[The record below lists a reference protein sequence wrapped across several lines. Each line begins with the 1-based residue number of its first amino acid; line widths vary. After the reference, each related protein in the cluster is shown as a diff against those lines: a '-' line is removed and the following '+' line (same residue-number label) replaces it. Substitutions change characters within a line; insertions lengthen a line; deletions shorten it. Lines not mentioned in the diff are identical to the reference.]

1 MLLQIFKVL
10 VFPGLLFLS
19 TLAFLLEYVDRKVY
33 ARMQNRKGPPWYQPL
48 ADMLKLVGKKAIIPR
63 NAQKIAFA
71 ALPTVSLAAVCAAF
85 LCVPIWGKT
94 AVTAFSGDL
103 VAVLYLLTI
112 PTLCHFLAGYNSHEV
127 YSTIGA
133 FRTLTQMFAY
143 EVPLFMAFLSPA
155 ILAGTWSI
163 TGIAAYYAAH
173 PLYTLI
179 NLPAFFV
186 ALLTSQSKLERTPF
200 DAPEAETEIVG
211 GALVEY
217 SGRYLAFFRATAITE
232 LAAVASVI
240 SALFL
245 PFLTGNTWLDF
256 ALYLVKT
263 LAVVLIMVLMRAT
276 LARSRID
283 QTLKL
288 FWSILTPIAMAQ
300 MIINLLLRGGLG
312 L

>member
-1 MLLQIFKVL
+1 MILELLRVFL
-10 VFPGLLFLS
+10 FPGMLFLGVYS
-19 TLAFLLEYVDRKVY
+19 FLLEFVDRKVY

-48 ADMLKLVGKKAIIPR
+48 ADLLKLIGKRAILPR
-63 NAQKIAFA
+63 NAQRLVFV
-71 ALPTVSLAAVCAAF
+71 ALPVVSLAAVAAASLCAP
-85 LCVPIWGKT
+85 VWGMR
-94 AVTAFSGDL
+94 AVTSYPGDL

-155 ILAGTWSI
+155 ILAGSWSI
-163 TGIAAYYAAH
+163 SGIAAFYAAH

-179 NLPAFFV
+179 NIPAFFV
-186 ALLTSQSKLERTPF
+186 ALLTSQTKLERSPF

-217 SGRYLAFFRATAITE
+217 SGRHLAFFRLTAIVEITV
-232 LAAVASVI
+232 LSSVIAAV
-240 SALFL
+240 FL
-245 PFLTGNTWLDF
+245 PFFTGLDGVDF
-256 ALYLVKT
+256 ILYLSKT
-263 LAVVLIMVLMRAT
+263 FAIVLVMVLLRAT
-276 LARSRID
+276 MARIRID
-283 QTLKL
+283 QTLR
-288 FWSILTPIAMAQ
+288 FCWSVLTPIAMAQ
-300 MIINLLLRGGLG
+300 MILNLLLRGGLS

>member
-1 MLLQIFKVL
+1 MLLSIFKVL
-10 VFPGLLFLS
+10 VFPGLLFLGAYS
-19 TLAFLLEYVDRKVY
+19 FLLEFIDRKVY
-33 ARMQNRKGPPWYQPL
+33 ARMQSRKGPPWYQPL
-48 ADMLKLVGKKAIIPR
+48 ADMLKLIGKKVIVPR
-63 NAQKIAFA
+63 NAQKFLFA

-85 LCVPIWGKT
+85 LCVPVWGNT
-94 AVTAFSGDL
+94 AITAYQGDL

-163 TGIAAYYAAH
+163 SGITAFYAVH

-179 NLPAFFV
+179 NLPVFV
-186 ALLTSQSKLERTPF
+186 VSLLTSQSKLERMPF

-217 SGRYLAFFRATAITE
+217 SGRYLAYFRGTAIAELTAIASV
-232 LAAVASVI
+232 LAA
-240 SALFL
+240 LYL
-245 PFLTGNTWLDF
+245 PFFTGIAWLDF
-256 ALYLVKT
+256 VLYLGKT
-263 LAVVLIMVLMRAT
+263 FAIVLMMVLLRAT
-276 LARSRID
+276 MARIRID
-283 QTLKL
+283 QTLKF
-288 FWSILTPIAMAQ
+288 FWSILTPIAMLQ
-300 MIINLLLRGGLG
+300 MIVNLLLRGGLG

>member
-1 MLLQIFKVL
+1 MLLSIFNVL
-10 VFPGLLFLS
+10 VFPGLLFLGAYS
-19 TLAFLLEYVDRKVY
+19 FVLEFVDRKVY
-33 ARMQNRKGPPWYQPL
+33 ARMQSRKGPPWYQPL
-48 ADMLKLVGKKAIIPR
+48 ADMLKLIGKKVIVPR
-63 NAQKIAFA
+63 NAQKLVFA

-85 LCVPIWGKT
+85 LCVPVWGSKAIT
-94 AVTAFSGDL
+94 AYQGDL

-163 TGIAAYYAAH
+163 SGIAAFYAAH

-179 NLPAFFV
+179 NLPVFIV
-186 ALLTSQSKLERTPF
+186 SLLTSQSKLERMPF

-217 SGRYLAFFRATAITE
+217 SGRYLAFFRGTAIAELTAIASV
-232 LAAVASVI
+232 LAA
-240 SALFL
+240 LYL
-245 PFLTGNTWLDF
+245 PFFTGIAWLDF
-256 ALYLVKT
+256 VLYLAKT
-263 LAVVLIMVLMRAT
+263 FVIVLLMVLLRAT
-276 LARSRID
+276 MARIRID
-283 QTLKL
+283 QTLKF
-288 FWSILTPIAMAQ
+288 FWSILTPIAMLQ
-300 MIINLLLRGGLG
+300 MIVNLLLRGGLG

>member
-1 MLLQIFKVL
+1 MLLSIFNVL
-10 VFPGLLFLS
+10 VFPGLLFLGS
-19 TLAFLLEYVDRKVY
+19 YSFLLEFIDRKVY
-33 ARMQNRKGPPWYQPL
+33 ARMQSRKGPPWYQPL
-48 ADMLKLVGKKAIIPR
+48 ADMLKLIGKKVIIPR
-63 NAQKIAFA
+63 NAQKLAFA

-85 LCVPIWGKT
+85 LCVPVWGST
-94 AVTAFSGDL
+94 AITAYQGDL
-103 VAVLYLLTI
+103 IAVLYLLTI

-163 TGIAAYYAAH
+163 TGIAAFYAAH

-179 NLPAFFV
+179 NIPAFLV
-186 ALLTSQSKLERTPF
+186 SLLTSQSKLERMPF

-217 SGRYLAFFRATAITE
+217 SGRYLAYFRATAIAE
-232 LAAVASVI
+232 LTAIASVL
-240 SALFL
+240 A
-245 PFLTGNTWLDF
+245 
-256 ALYLVKT
+256 ALYLPFFTGIAWFDFVLYLGKT
-263 LAVVLIMVLMRAT
+263 FIIVLMMVLLRAT
-276 LARSRID
+276 MARIRID
-283 QTLKL
+283 QTLKF
-288 FWSILTPIAMAQ
+288 FWSILTPIAMLQ
-300 MIINLLLRGGLG
+300 MIVNLLLRGGLG

>member
-1 MLLQIFKVL
+1 MLLSIFQVL
-10 VFPGLLFLS
+10 VFPGLLFLGAYS
-19 TLAFLLEYVDRKVY
+19 FVLEFIDRKVY
-33 ARMQNRKGPPWYQPL
+33 ARMQSRKGPPWYQPL
-48 ADMLKLVGKKAIIPR
+48 ADMLKLIGKKVIVPR
-63 NAQKIAFA
+63 NAQKLVFA

-85 LCVPIWGKT
+85 LCVPVWGST
-94 AVTAFSGDL
+94 AITAYQGDL

-163 TGIAAYYAAH
+163 SGIAAFYAAH

-179 NLPAFFV
+179 NLPVFIV
-186 ALLTSQSKLERTPF
+186 SLLTSQSKLERMPF

-217 SGRYLAFFRATAITE
+217 SGRYLAFFRGTAIAELTAIASV
-232 LAAVASVI
+232 LAA
-240 SALFL
+240 LYL
-245 PFLTGNTWLDF
+245 PFFTGIAWLDF
-256 ALYLVKT
+256 VLYLAKT
-263 LAVVLIMVLMRAT
+263 FAIVLMMVLLRAT
-276 LARSRID
+276 MARIRID
-283 QTLKL
+283 QTLKF
-288 FWSILTPIAMAQ
+288 FWSILTPIAMLQ
-300 MIINLLLRGGLG
+300 MIVNLLLRGGLG

>member
-1 MLLQIFKVL
+1 MLLSIFNVL
-10 VFPGLLFLS
+10 VFPGLLFLGAYS
-19 TLAFLLEYVDRKVY
+19 FVLEFVDRKVY
-33 ARMQNRKGPPWYQPL
+33 ARMQSRKGPPWYQPL
-48 ADMLKLVGKKAIIPR
+48 ADMLKLIGKKVIVPR
-63 NAQKIAFA
+63 NAQKLVFA

-85 LCVPIWGKT
+85 LCVPVWGST
-94 AVTAFSGDL
+94 AITAYQGDL

-163 TGIAAYYAAH
+163 SGIAAFYAAH

-179 NLPAFFV
+179 NLPVFIV
-186 ALLTSQSKLERTPF
+186 SLLTSQSKLERMPF

-217 SGRYLAFFRATAITE
+217 SGRYLAYFRGTAIAELTAIASV
-232 LAAVASVI
+232 LAA
-240 SALFL
+240 LYL
-245 PFLTGNTWLDF
+245 PFFTGIAWLDF
-256 ALYLVKT
+256 VLYLAKT
-263 LAVVLIMVLMRAT
+263 FAIVLMMVLLRAT
-276 LARSRID
+276 MARIRID
-283 QTLKL
+283 QTLKF
-288 FWSILTPIAMAQ
+288 FWSILTPIAMLQ
-300 MIINLLLRGGLG
+300 MIVNLLLRGGLG

>member
-1 MLLQIFKVL
+1 MLQSILQVL

-19 TLAFLLEYVDRKVY
+19 AYSFLLEYVDRKVY
-33 ARMQNRKGPPWYQPL
+33 ARMQNRKGPPWYQPQ
-48 ADMLKLVGKKAIIPR
+48 ADLLKLIGKKVIIPR
-63 NAQKIAFA
+63 NAQKFVFA
-71 ALPTVSLAAVCAAF
+71 ALPSVSLASVCAAF
-85 LCVPIWGKT
+85 LCIPIWGQT
-94 AVTAFSGDL
+94 AVTAYPGDL

-155 ILAGTWSI
+155 ILAGSWSI
-163 TGIAAYYAAH
+163 SGISAFYHAH
-173 PLYTLI
+173 PLYALI

-186 ALLTSQSKLERTPF
+186 SLLTAQSKLERTPF

-217 SGRYLAFFRATAITE
+217 SGRYLAFFRTTAIFE
-232 LAAVASVI
+232 LTAIASAI
-240 SALFL
+240 AALFL
-245 PFLTGNTWLDF
+245 PFFTGIAWLDF
-256 ALYLVKT
+256 VLYLVKT
-263 LAVVLIMVLMRAT
+263 LVIVLMMVLLRAT
-276 LARSRID
+276 MARIRID

-288 FWSILTPIAMAQ
+288 FWSTLTPIAMAQ
-300 MIINLLLRGGLG
+300 LILNLFLRGGLG

>member
-1 MLLQIFKVL
+1 MLLQIFQVL
-10 VFPGLLFLS
+10 VFPGLLFLGS
-19 TLAFLLEYVDRKVY
+19 FSFLLEFIDRKVY

-48 ADMLKLVGKKAIIPR
+48 ADMLKLIGKKSIIPR
-63 NAQKIAFA
+63 NAQKLIFA

-85 LCVPIWGKT
+85 LCVPVWGAT

-163 TGIAAYYAAH
+163 SGIAAFYAAH
-173 PLYTLI
+173 PLYTLL
-179 NLPAFFV
+179 NTPAFFI

-232 LAAVASVI
+232 LTAIASVI
-240 SALFL
+240 AALFL
-245 PFLTGNTWLDF
+245 PFFTGNALLDF

-263 LAVVLIMVLMRAT
+263 FAIVLVMVLLRAT
-276 LARSRID
+276 LARARID
-283 QTLKL
+283 QTLRL
-288 FWSILTPIAMAQ
+288 FWSILTPIAMVQ
-300 MIINLLLRGGLG
+300 MILNLLLRGGLG

>member
-256 ALYLVKT
+256 ALYLLKT

>member
-10 VFPGLLFLS
+10 VFPGLLFLGS
-19 TLAFLLEYVDRKVY
+19 LAFLLEYVDRKVY

-63 NAQKIAFA
+63 NAQKLAFA

-85 LCVPIWGKT
+85 LCIPIWGKT

-155 ILAGTWSI
+155 ILAGDWSI
-163 TGIAAYYAAH
+163 SGIAAFYGAH

-179 NLPAFFV
+179 NLPAFV
-186 ALLTSQSKLERTPF
+186 VSLLSAQSKLERSPF

-263 LAVVLIMVLMRAT
+263 LAVVLVMVLMRAT

-288 FWSILTPIAMAQ
+288 FWSVLTPIAMAQ
-300 MIINLLLRGGLG
+300 MILNLLLRGGLG

>member
-1 MLLQIFKVL
+1 MLMSILKVL
-10 VFPGLLFLS
+10 LFPGLLFLS
-19 TLAFLLEYVDRKVY
+19 VYSFLLEFVDRKVY

-48 ADMLKLVGKKAIIPR
+48 ADMLKLIGKKVILPN
-63 NAQKIAFA
+63 NAQKLVFA
-71 ALPTVSLAAVCAAF
+71 ALPTVSLAAVFTAF
-85 LCVPIWGKT
+85 LCAPVWGMQ
-94 AVTAFSGDL
+94 AVTAYEGDL
-103 VAVLYLLTI
+103 VAVLYLLSI

-163 TGIAAYYAAH
+163 TGITTFYAAR
-173 PLYTLI
+173 PLYLLI

-186 ALLTSQSKLERTPF
+186 ALLTTQSKLERSPF

-217 SGRYLAFFRATAITE
+217 SGRYLLFFRATAVTE
-232 LAAVASVI
+232 LAVMASVI
-240 SALFL
+240 AGIFL
-245 PFLTGNTWLDF
+245 PFFTGNNAVDF
-256 ALYLVKT
+256 VLYLVKT
-263 LAVVLIMVLMRAT
+263 LAIVLVLVLLRAT
-276 LARSRID
+276 MARIRID

-288 FWSILTPIAMAQ
+288 FWSILTPIAIAQ
-300 MIINLLLRGGLG
+300 LILNLILRGGLG

>member
-1 MLLQIFKVL
+1 MLMSILKVL
-10 VFPGLLFLS
+10 LFPGLLFLS
-19 TLAFLLEYVDRKVY
+19 VYSFLMEFVDRKVY

-48 ADMLKLVGKKAIIPR
+48 ADMLKLIGKKVILPN
-63 NAQKIAFA
+63 NAQKLVFA
-71 ALPTVSLAAVCAAF
+71 ALPTVSLAAVFTAF
-85 LCVPIWGKT
+85 LCVPVWGMSALT
-94 AVTAFSGDL
+94 AYQGDL
-103 VAVLYLLTI
+103 VAVLYLLSI

-163 TGIAAYYAAH
+163 TGIAAFYASR
-173 PLYTLI
+173 PLYLLI

-186 ALLTSQSKLERTPF
+186 ALLTTQSKLERSPF

-217 SGRYLAFFRATAITE
+217 SGRYLLFFRATAITE
-232 LAAVASVI
+232 LAVMASVI
-240 SALFL
+240 AGVFL
-245 PFLTGNTWLDF
+245 PFFTGNNAVDF

-263 LAVVLIMVLMRAT
+263 LVVVLMLVLLRAT
-276 LARSRID
+276 MARIRID
-283 QTLKL
+283 QTLKF
-288 FWSILTPIAMAQ
+288 FWSVLTPVAIAQ
-300 MIINLLLRGGLG
+300 LILNLILRGGLG

>member
-1 MLLQIFKVL
+1 MILDILRVLL
-10 VFPGLLFLS
+10 FPGLLFLGMYS
-19 TLAFLLEYVDRKVY
+19 FLLEFIDRKVY

-48 ADMLKLVGKKAIIPR
+48 ADLLKLIGKRAILPR
-63 NAQKIAFA
+63 NAQKLAFV
-71 ALPTVSLAAVCAAF
+71 ALPVVSLAAVAAAYLCAP
-85 LCVPIWGKT
+85 VWGMQ
-94 AVTAFSGDL
+94 AVTSYPGDL

-155 ILAGTWSI
+155 ILAGSWSI
-163 TGIAAYYAAH
+163 SGIAAFYTAH

-179 NLPAFFV
+179 NIPAFFV
-186 ALLTSQSKLERTPF
+186 ALLTSQTKLERSPF

-217 SGRYLAFFRATAITE
+217 SGRHLAFFRLTATAE
-232 LAAVASVI
+232 LTVLASVVAAV
-240 SALFL
+240 FL
-245 PFLTGNTWLDF
+245 PFFTGLGGVDF
-256 ALYLVKT
+256 ALYLIKT
-263 LAVVLIMVLMRAT
+263 FAIVLIMVLLRAT
-276 LARSRID
+276 MARIRID
-283 QTLKL
+283 QTLR
-288 FWSILTPIAMAQ
+288 FCWSVLTPIAMAQ
-300 MIINLLLRGGLG
+300 MILNLLLRGGLS

>member
-1 MLLQIFKVL
+1 MLISILKVL

-19 TLAFLLEYVDRKVY
+19 AYSFFLEYVDRKVY

-48 ADMLKLVGKKAIIPR
+48 ADMLKLIGKKVIIPR
-63 NAQKIAFA
+63 NAQKLVFA
-71 ALPTVSLAAVCAAF
+71 ALPIVSLAAVCAAF
-85 LCVPIWGKT
+85 LCVPVWGQT
-94 AVTAFSGDL
+94 AITAYSGDL

-133 FRTLTQMFAY
+133 FRTMTQMFAY

-155 ILAGTWSI
+155 VLAGTWSI
-163 TGIAAYYAAH
+163 SGIAAFYHAH

-179 NLPAFFV
+179 NVPAFLIS
-186 ALLTSQSKLERTPF
+186 LLAAQSKLERAPF

-217 SGRYLAFFRATAITE
+217 SGRYLAFFRATAVTE
-232 LAAVASVI
+232 LTAIASALA
-240 SALFL
+240 ALFL
-245 PFLTGNTWLDF
+245 PFYTGIAWVDF
-256 ALYLVKT
+256 ALFLVKT
-263 LAVVLIMVLMRAT
+263 IAIVLVMVLLRAT
-276 LARSRID
+276 MARIRID
-283 QTLKL
+283 HTLKF

-300 MIINLLLRGGLG
+300 MICNLLLRGGLG

>member
-1 MLLQIFKVL
+1 MLMPILKVL
-10 VFPGLLFLS
+10 LFPGLLFLS
-19 TLAFLLEYVDRKVY
+19 VYSFLLEFVDRKVY

-48 ADMLKLVGKKAIIPR
+48 ADMLKLIGKRVILPN
-63 NAQKIAFA
+63 NAQKLVFA
-71 ALPTVSLAAVCAAF
+71 ALPTVSLAAVVTAF
-85 LCVPIWGKT
+85 LCAPVWGLQ
-94 AVTAFSGDL
+94 AVTAYEGDL
-103 VAVLYLLTI
+103 VAVLYLLSI

-155 ILAGTWSI
+155 ILAGSWSI
-163 TGIAAYYAAH
+163 TGIAAFYSAR
-173 PLYTLI
+173 PLYLLI
-179 NLPAFFV
+179 NLPAFGV
-186 ALLTSQSKLERTPF
+186 ALLTTQSKLERSPF

-217 SGRYLAFFRATAITE
+217 SGRYLAFFRATAVTE
-232 LAAVASVI
+232 LTVMASVI
-240 SALFL
+240 AGLFL
-245 PFLTGNTWLDF
+245 PFFTGNNAIDF

-263 LAVVLIMVLMRAT
+263 LAVVLILVLLRAT
-276 LARSRID
+276 MARIRID

-288 FWSILTPIAMAQ
+288 FWSVLTPIAIAQ
-300 MIINLLLRGGLG
+300 MILNLLLRGGLG

>member
-1 MLLQIFKVL
+1 MLLSIFNVL
-10 VFPGLLFLS
+10 VFPGLLFLGAYS
-19 TLAFLLEYVDRKVY
+19 FVLEFVDRKVY
-33 ARMQNRKGPPWYQPL
+33 ARMQSRKGPPWYQPL
-48 ADMLKLVGKKAIIPR
+48 ADMLKLIGKKVIVPR
-63 NAQKIAFA
+63 NAQKLVFA

-85 LCVPIWGKT
+85 LCVPVWGSKAIT
-94 AVTAFSGDL
+94 AYQGDL

-163 TGIAAYYAAH
+163 SGIAAFYAAH

-179 NLPAFFV
+179 NLPVFIV
-186 ALLTSQSKLERTPF
+186 SLLTSQSKLERMPF

-217 SGRYLAFFRATAITE
+217 SGRYLAYFRATAITE

>member
-1 MLLQIFKVL
+1 MLLSILKVL

-19 TLAFLLEYVDRKVY
+19 VYSLVLEFVDRKVY
-33 ARMQNRKGPPWYQPL
+33 ARMQNRKGPPWYQPM
-48 ADMLKLVGKKAIIPR
+48 ADMLKLVGKKVIVPS
-63 NAQKIAFA
+63 NAQKFVFS

-85 LCVPIWGKT
+85 LCTPVWGET
-94 AVTAFSGDL
+94 AITAYSGDL

-163 TGIAAYYAAH
+163 SGIAAFYHAH
-173 PLYTLI
+173 PLYALI

-186 ALLTSQSKLERTPF
+186 SLLTSQSKLERTPF

-217 SGRYLAFFRATAITE
+217 SGRYLAFFRATAIAE
-232 LAAVASVI
+232 LAAVASVLA
-240 SALFL
+240 ALFL
-245 PFLTGNTWLDF
+245 PFFAGIAWVDF

-263 LAVVLIMVLMRAT
+263 LVIVLMMVLLRAT
-276 LARSRID
+276 MARIRID
-283 QTLKL
+283 QTLRF

-300 MIINLLLRGGLG
+300 LILNLFLRGGLG

>member
-1 MLLQIFKVL
+1 MLLALFKVL
-10 VFPGLLFLS
+10 VFPGLLFLGS
-19 TLAFLLEYVDRKVY
+19 YSFLLEFVDRKVY
-33 ARMQNRKGPPWYQPL
+33 ARMQSRKGPPWYQPL
-48 ADMLKLVGKKAIIPR
+48 ADMLKLIGKKVIIPR
-63 NAQKIAFA
+63 NAQKLAFA

-85 LCVPIWGKT
+85 LCVPIWGER
-94 AVTAFSGDL
+94 AVTAYQGDL
-103 VAVLYLLTI
+103 IAMLYLLTI

-163 TGIAAYYAAH
+163 SGISAFYAAH
-173 PLYTLI
+173 PLFTLI
-179 NLPAFFV
+179 NIPAFLV
-186 ALLTSQSKLERTPF
+186 SLLTSQSKLERMPF

-232 LAAVASVI
+232 LTAIASVLA
-240 SALFL
+240 ALFL
-245 PFLTGNTWLDF
+245 PFYTGAAWLDF
-256 ALYLVKT
+256 VLYLAKT
-263 LAVVLIMVLMRAT
+263 FAIVLMMVLLRAT
-276 LARSRID
+276 MARIRID
-283 QTLKL
+283 QTLKF
-288 FWSILTPIAMAQ
+288 FWSILTPIAMLQ
-300 MIINLLLRGGLG
+300 MIVNLLLRGGLG

>member
-1 MLLQIFKVL
+1 
-10 VFPGLLFLS
+10 
-19 TLAFLLEYVDRKVY
+19 
-33 ARMQNRKGPPWYQPL
+33 
-48 ADMLKLVGKKAIIPR
+48 MLKLVGKKAIIPR
-63 NAQKIAFA
+63 NAQKLAFA

-85 LCVPIWGKT
+85 LCIPIWGKT
-94 AVTAFSGDL
+94 AVTTFSGDL

-133 FRTLTQMFAY
+133 FRTLSQMFAY

-179 NLPAFFV
+179 NLPAFFI
-186 ALLTSQSKLERTPF
+186 AMLTAQSKLERTPF

-245 PFLTGNTWLDF
+245 PFLTGNTWVDF

-263 LAVVLIMVLMRAT
+263 LAVVLVMVLMRAT

-288 FWSILTPIAMAQ
+288 FWSVLTPIAMVQ

>member
-1 MLLQIFKVL
+1 MILDILRVFL
-10 VFPGLLFLS
+10 FPGLLFLAMYS
-19 TLAFLLEYVDRKVY
+19 FLLEFVDRKVY

-48 ADMLKLVGKKAIIPR
+48 ADLLKLIGKRAILPR
-63 NAQKIAFA
+63 NAQKLVFV
-71 ALPTVSLAAVCAAF
+71 ALPVVSLAAVAAAYLCAP
-85 LCVPIWGKT
+85 VWGVR
-94 AVTAFSGDL
+94 AVTSYPGDL

-155 ILAGTWSI
+155 VLAGSWSI
-163 TGIAAYYAAH
+163 GGIAAFYAAH
-173 PLYTLI
+173 PLYALI

-186 ALLTSQSKLERTPF
+186 ALLTSQSKLERSPF

-217 SGRYLAFFRATAITE
+217 SGRHLAFFRLTAITE
-232 LAAVASVI
+232 ITVLSSVI
-240 SALFL
+240 AALFL
-245 PFLTGNTWLDF
+245 PFFIGLSGVDF
-256 ALYLVKT
+256 VLYLVKT
-263 LAVVLIMVLMRAT
+263 FAVVLVMVLLRAT
-276 LARSRID
+276 MARIRID
-283 QTLKL
+283 QTLRL
-288 FWSILTPIAMAQ
+288 CWSVLTPIAMAQ
-300 MIINLLLRGGLG
+300 MILNLILRGWLS

>member
-1 MLLQIFKVL
+1 MLLSILKVL
-10 VFPGLLFLS
+10 VFPGLLFLGS
-19 TLAFLLEYVDRKVY
+19 YSFLLEYVDRKVY

-48 ADMLKLVGKKAIIPR
+48 ADMLKLIGKKVIVPS
-63 NAQKIAFA
+63 NAQKLVFA
-71 ALPTVSLAAVCAAF
+71 ALPVVSLAAVCAAF
-85 LCVPIWGKT
+85 LCAPVWGSA
-94 AVTAFSGDL
+94 AVTPFSGDL

-155 ILAGTWSI
+155 ILAGSWSI
-163 TGIAAYYAAH
+163 SGIASFYQAH

-186 ALLTSQSKLERTPF
+186 SLLTSQSKLERTPF

-217 SGRYLAFFRATAITE
+217 SGRYLAFFRATAIAE
-232 LAAVASVI
+232 LTAIASVLA
-240 SALFL
+240 ALFL
-245 PFLTGNTWLDF
+245 PFFSGIAWIDF
-256 ALYLVKT
+256 TLYLGKT
-263 LAVVLIMVLMRAT
+263 LLIVLMMVLLRAT
-276 LARSRID
+276 MARLRID
-283 QTLKL
+283 QTLKF
-288 FWSILTPIAMAQ
+288 FWSILTPLAMVQ
-300 MIINLLLRGGLG
+300 MIVNLLLRGGLG

>member
-1 MLLQIFKVL
+1 MLLQIFQVL
-10 VFPGLLFLS
+10 VFPGLLFLCAFS
-19 TLAFLLEYVDRKVY
+19 FLLEFIDRKVY

-48 ADMLKLVGKKAIIPR
+48 ADMLKLIGKKAIIPR
-63 NAQKIAFA
+63 NAQKLIFA

-85 LCVPIWGKT
+85 LCVPVWGAT
-94 AVTAFSGDL
+94 AVTPFSGDL

-112 PTLCHFLAGYNSHEV
+112 PTLCHVLAGYNSHEV

-163 TGIAAYYAAH
+163 SGITAFYTAH
-173 PLYTLI
+173 PLYTLFNI
-179 NLPAFFV
+179 PAFFI

-232 LAAVASVI
+232 LTAIASVI
-240 SALFL
+240 AALFL
-245 PFLTGNTWLDF
+245 PFFTGNALLDF
-256 ALYLVKT
+256 SLYLVKT
-263 LAVVLIMVLMRAT
+263 FAIVLVMVLLRAT
-276 LARSRID
+276 LARARID
-283 QTLKL
+283 QTLRL
-288 FWSILTPIAMAQ
+288 FWSILTPVAMVQ
-300 MIINLLLRGGLG
+300 MILNLLLRGGLG

>member
-1 MLLQIFKVL
+1 MLVLILKVL
-10 VFPGLLFLS
+10 LFPGLLFLGVYS
-19 TLAFLLEYVDRKVY
+19 LLLEFVDRKVY

-48 ADMLKLVGKKAIIPR
+48 ADMLKLIGKKVILPN
-63 NAQKIAFA
+63 NAQKLVFA
-71 ALPTVSLAAVCAAF
+71 ALPTVSLAAVFTAF
-85 LCVPIWGKT
+85 LCVPVWGMQ
-94 AVTAFSGDL
+94 AVTSYDGDL
-103 VAVLYLLTI
+103 VAVLYLLSI

-163 TGIAAYYAAH
+163 TGIAAFYAAR
-173 PLYTLI
+173 PLYLLI

-186 ALLTSQSKLERTPF
+186 ALLTTQSKLERSPF

-217 SGRYLAFFRATAITE
+217 SGRYLLFFRATAVTE
-232 LAAVASVI
+232 LAVMASVI
-240 SALFL
+240 AGIFL
-245 PFLTGNTWLDF
+245 PFFTGNNAVDF

-263 LAVVLIMVLMRAT
+263 LAVVLVLVLLRAT
-276 LARSRID
+276 MARIRID
-283 QTLKL
+283 QTLKF
-288 FWSILTPIAMAQ
+288 FWSILTPIAIAQ
-300 MIINLLLRGGLG
+300 LILNLILRGGLG

>member
-1 MLLQIFKVL
+1 MLLSIFNVL
-10 VFPGLLFLS
+10 VFPGLLFLGAYS
-19 TLAFLLEYVDRKVY
+19 FVLEFVDRKVY
-33 ARMQNRKGPPWYQPL
+33 ARMQSRKGPPWYQPL
-48 ADMLKLVGKKAIIPR
+48 ADMLKLIGKKVIVPR
-63 NAQKIAFA
+63 NAQKLVFA

-85 LCVPIWGKT
+85 LCVPVWGST
-94 AVTAFSGDL
+94 AITAYQGDL

-163 TGIAAYYAAH
+163 SGIAAFYAAH

-179 NLPAFFV
+179 NLPVFIV
-186 ALLTSQSKLERTPF
+186 SLLTSQSKLERMPF

-217 SGRYLAFFRATAITE
+217 SGRYLAYFRGTAIAELTAIASV
-232 LAAVASVI
+232 LAA
-240 SALFL
+240 LYL
-245 PFLTGNTWLDF
+245 PFFTGIAWLDF
-256 ALYLVKT
+256 VLYLAKT
-263 LAVVLIMVLMRAT
+263 FAIVLLMVLLRAT
-276 LARSRID
+276 MARIRID
-283 QTLKL
+283 QTLKF
-288 FWSILTPIAMAQ
+288 FWSILTPIAMLQ
-300 MIINLLLRGGLG
+300 MIVNLLLRGGLG